1 MLITVETNPINEPQK
16 IHPHKFTLWV
26 AIGSIVMMFAALTS
40 AYIVK
45 KNAGSWLEFD
55 LPRVFWYSTFTI
67 LLSSVTIHLAIKA
80 FRAREMGRYRAL
92 ITATAVLGVLFI
104 TLQWLGFRDME
115 AHNIAL
121 TGPKSNSSASFLFV
135 ITGLHMVHV
144 LGGVIALLVIFI
156 RAYASRIKNYSSLP
170 IELVGTYWHFVD
182 VLWIYLFIFYN
193 WIG

>member
-1 MLITVETNPINEPQK
+1 MMTAIQTNEPQK

-45 KNAGSWLEFD
+45 KNQSSWLEFE
-55 LPRVFWYSTFTI
+55 LPKIFWYSTFVI
-67 LLSSVTIHLAIKA
+67 LLSSLTIHLALKA
-80 FRAREMGRYRAL
+80 FKAREVTRYKRL
-92 ITATAVLGVLFI
+92 ITATAILGVAFI
-104 TLQWLGFRDME
+104 CMQVAGFQDLE
-115 AHNIAL
+115 ARHIAL
-121 TGPKSNSSASFLFV
+121 TGPKSNSAASFLFV

-156 RAYASRIKNYSSLP
+156 RAYARKVKNYSSLP

-182 VLWIYLFIFYN
+182 ALWIYLFIFYN

>member
-1 MLITVETNPINEPQK
+1 MIATVQTREPQK

-26 AIGSIVMMFAALTS
+26 AMGSIVMMFAALTS

-45 KNAGSWLEFD
+45 KNQGSWLEFD
-55 LPRVFWYSTFTI
+55 LPRIFWYSSFVI
-67 LLSSVTIHLAIKA
+67 LLSSVTIHLATKA
-80 FRAREMGRYRAL
+80 FKAREMGRYRVL
-92 ITATAVLGVLFI
+92 ITVTALLGVSFI
-104 TLQWLGFRDME
+104 IMQWLGFQDME
-115 AHNIAL
+115 SRNIAL
-121 TGPKSNSSASFLFV
+121 TGIKSNSAASFLFV

-156 RAYASRIKNYSSLP
+156 RAYSVKIRNYNALP

-182 VLWIYLFIFYN
+182 ALWIYLFIFYN

>member
-1 MLITVETNPINEPQK
+1 MIATVQTREPQK

-26 AIGSIVMMFAALTS
+26 AMGSIVMMFAALTS

-45 KNAGSWLEFD
+45 KNQGSWLEFD
-55 LPRVFWYSTFTI
+55 LPRIFWYSSFVI
-67 LLSSVTIHLAIKA
+67 LLSSVTIHLATKA
-80 FRAREMGRYRAL
+80 FKAREMGRYRVL
-92 ITATAVLGVLFI
+92 ITVTALLGVSFI
-104 TLQWLGFRDME
+104 IMQWLGFQDME
-115 AHNIAL
+115 SRNIAL
-121 TGPKSNSSASFLFV
+121 TGVKSNSAASFLFV

-156 RAYASRIKNYSSLP
+156 RAYAVKIKNYSSLP

-182 VLWIYLFIFYN
+182 ALWIYLFIFYN

>member
-1 MLITVETNPINEPQK
+1 MITTVQTNQTREPQK

-26 AIGSIVMMFAALTS
+26 AMGSIVMMFAALTS

-45 KNAGSWLEFD
+45 KNGGNWLEFD
-55 LPRVFWYSTFTI
+55 LPRLFWYSTFTI
-67 LLSSVTIHLAIKA
+67 LLSSVTIHLAVKA
-80 FRAREMGRYRAL
+80 FKSREMSRYRSL
-92 ITATAVLGVLFI
+92 ITVTAILGVLFI
-104 TLQWLGFRDME
+104 VLQWLGFRDLE
-115 AHNIAL
+115 TRSIAL
-121 TGPKSNSSASFLFV
+121 IGAKSNSAASFLFV

-156 RAYASRIKNYSSLP
+156 RAYSVKIKNYNALP

-182 VLWIYLFIFYN
+182 ALWIYLFIFYN

>member
-1 MLITVETNPINEPQK
+1 MIATVQTREPQK

-26 AIGSIVMMFAALTS
+26 AMGSIVMMFAALTS

-45 KNAGSWLEFD
+45 KNQGSWLEFD
-55 LPRVFWYSTFTI
+55 LPRIFWYSSFVI
-67 LLSSVTIHLAIKA
+67 LLSSVTIHLATKA
-80 FRAREMGRYRAL
+80 FKAREMGRYRVL
-92 ITATAVLGVLFI
+92 ITVTALLGVSFI
-104 TLQWLGFRDME
+104 IMQWLGFQDME
-115 AHNIAL
+115 SRNIAL
-121 TGPKSNSSASFLFV
+121 TGVKSNSAASFLFV

-156 RAYASRIKNYSSLP
+156 RAYSVKIRNYNALP

-182 VLWIYLFIFYN
+182 ALWIYLFIFYN

>member
-1 MLITVETNPINEPQK
+1 MAAVQSNETRR

-45 KNAGSWLEFD
+45 KNQANWLEFD
-55 LPRVFWYSTFTI
+55 LPRVFWYSSFTI
-67 LLSSVTIHLAIKA
+67 LLSSVTMHLALKA
-80 FRAREMGRYRAL
+80 FKAREMGRYRTL
-92 ITATAVLGVLFI
+92 ITVTAALGLLFI
-104 TLQWLGFRDME
+104 TLQYFGFRDLE
-115 AHNIAL
+115 LRNIAL
-121 TGPKSNSSASFLFV
+121 TGPRSNSAASFLFV
-135 ITGLHMVHV
+135 ITGLHMLHV

-156 RAYASRIKNYSSLP
+156 RAYSSRVKNYSALP
-170 IELVGTYWHFVD
+170 VEMAATYWHFVD

>member
-1 MLITVETNPINEPQK
+1 MTTAQTNEPQK

-45 KNAGSWLEFD
+45 KNGGNWLEFN
-55 LPRVFWYSTFTI
+55 LPRLFWYSTFTI
-67 LLSSVTIHLAIKA
+67 LLSSVTIHLATKA
-80 FRAREMGRYRAL
+80 FKAREMSRYRAL
-92 ITATAVLGVLFI
+92 ITITAILGVLFI
-104 TLQWLGFRDME
+104 ALQWLGFRDLE
-115 AHNIAL
+115 NRDIAL
-121 TGPKSNSSASFLFV
+121 IGAKSNSAASFLFV

-156 RAYASRIKNYSSLP
+156 RAYAVKVKNYSSLP

-182 VLWIYLFIFYN
+182 ALWIYLFIFYN